1 MVMVEARAVNV
12 AEAVQLVAEGALLLD
27 VRENNEWESG
37 RAPSATHLALNEVPD
52 HWEDLPSDR
61 VIVCVCRSGARSGR
75 ATKFL
80 VEQGRTAVNLEGGM
94 LAWSAEGEPLIGDI
108 DEPTII

>member
-1 MVMVEARAVNV
+1 MVMDDVRTVNV
-12 AEAVQLVAEGALLLD
+12 AEAIELLENGALLVD

-37 RAPSATHLALNEVPD
+37 RAASATHIALSEVPD
-52 HWEDLPSDR
+52 HLEELPRDQ

-80 VEQGRTAVNLEGGM
+80 VEQGRNAINLEGGM
-94 LAWSAEGEPLIGDI
+94 LAWDAEGEPIVGDI